1 MDKPLIIYDIDRIVF
16 VGEDEYKEKV
26 ISFNSKK
33 LYTHEL
39 IYNFSG
45 SDVVYFNDQVL
56 YTYPDTLRYLP
67 QGEVKKYVVERVE
80 KGECIDICFLSNL
93 PLAEKAFVIES
104 KNEKIAML
112 FKKIFSVWV
121 QKDEG
126 YFYECISLIYK
137 ILAEI
142 QKQSYLS
149 SVQFEKIKPAVEY
162 IQNNFLNREMITSEK
177 LSEICGISY
186 SYIKRLFALK
196 YKISPKRYVLKLK
209 MNYACDLLS
218 HGEHTVSKIAEICGY
233 NDVYTFSHQFKTE
246 FGFSPTDFIKKYKSS
261 KD

>member
-16 VGEDEYKEKV
+16 VGKDEYKEKV
-26 ISFNSKK
+26 TSFNSKK

-45 SDVVYFNDQVL
+45 KGVVYFNDQVFS
-56 YTYPDTLRYLP
+56 TCADTLRYLP
-67 QGEVKKYVVERVE
+67 QGDLKKYVVDREER
-80 KGECIDICFLSNL
+80 GECIDICFLSNI
-93 PLAEKAFVIES
+93 PLSEKAFVIDA

-126 YFYECISLIYK
+126 YYYECVSLLYK
-137 ILAEI
+137 ILAEM
-142 QKQSYLS
+142 QKKSYIPDR
-149 SVQFEKIKPAVEY
+149 QFDKIKPAVEY
-162 IQNNFLNREMITSEK
+162 IQNNFLNKEMITAEK
-177 LSEICGISY
+177 LAEICGISY
-186 SYIKRLFALK
+186 SYIKRIFALK
-196 YKISPKRYVLKLK
+196 YKISPKRYILQLK

-261 KD
+261 K